1 MSLKYPKQPS
11 SQKTSPQFQLTHTVT
26 ATRRR
31 TAPGSYVAGVWT
43 PGASTDTQIQVNIQP
58 LRGHELFVMPE
69 ADRSKEW
76 VKLYTTA
83 DIRGIS
89 EGTLSNASTPAN
101 PDLILWDGR
110 VFEVSKVST
119 YKMGVLN
126 HTKAIAARIPESA
139 GE

>member
-1 MSLKYPKQPS
+1 MQQRQPR
-11 SQKTSPQFQLTHTVT
+11 FLLTHTIPVT
-26 ATRRR
+26 LKRRGS
-31 TAPGSYVAGVWT
+31 GSYVNGVWT
-43 PGASTDTQIQVNIQP
+43 PGVSTDTQIQVNIQP